1 MQPLLVALAFAAA
14 FLLLAGLHYAFW
26 TWRLRAPPIEDTLV
40 RAPTRDGWDLAL
52 GRRRPVGPPRGP
64 PVLLVH
70 GIGVNRQTYEFGLAR
85 WSLADH
91 LARAGFDCFSLDHR
105 GHGASRPGPGASR
118 RWNLDTYVREDL
130 PAALDA
136 IRRETGAEQVLYVGH
151 SQGGIVGL
159 AACELCPERIAAI
172 VTLGV
177 PAHYDVQ
184 ERLRKLVTLRFTAL
198 GHLTRLA
205 ARMLAPFSG
214 YWHPALFDLAI
225 QLRNVEPRVYRR
237 MLANGIENLQPGV
250 LSQFAAFIRED
261 SFRSMDGAVDYRAGL
276 EGCRQPALFVAAEK
290 DGLAPPAVVQAAY
303 RRWGGPKEYV
313 VVGQGFGHVDLL
325 LGRTAPEVVYPLIER
340 FLRTHSAVTG
350 PAGATAA
357 DTGTDGRDA
366 GPARAGAGTGADPQ

>member
-1 MQPLLVALAFAAA
+1 VQPLLFVLAAVVV
-14 FLLLAGLHYAFW
+14 LLVLAGLHYGFW
-26 TWRLRAPPIEDTLV
+26 TWRLRAPPIEDALV

-52 GRRRPVGPPRGP
+52 GRRRPRGAPRGP

-70 GIGVNRQTYEFGLAR
+70 GIAMNRQTYEFGLVR

-105 GHGASRPGPGASR
+105 GHGASRPGPGAPR
-118 RWNLDTYVREDL
+118 AWNLDTYVREDL

-136 IRRETGAEQVLYVGH
+136 IRRETGAAQVLYVGH
-151 SQGGIVGL
+151 SQGAIMGL
-159 AACELCPERIAAI
+159 AACELYPERIAAI
-172 VTLGV
+172 VALGA

-184 ERLRKLVTLRFTAL
+184 ERLRKLVMLRFTAL

-237 MLANGIENLQPGV
+237 LLANAIENLQPGV
-250 LSQFAAFIRED
+250 LSQFATFIRED

-276 EGCRQPALFVAAEK
+276 ERCRQPALFLASEK
-290 DGLAPPAVVQAAY
+290 DGFAPPAVVQAAY
-303 RRWGGPKEYV
+303 RRWGGPKEYT
-313 VVGQGFGHVDLL
+313 VVGQGFGHADLL
-325 LGRTAPEVVYPLIER
+325 LGRSAPEVVYPLVER
-340 FLRTHSAVTG
+340 FLRAHSTEVGAEA
-350 PAGATAA
+350 AGATGGGGGA
-357 DTGTDGRDA
+357 GGGRADA
-366 GPARAGAGTGADPQ
+366 GAAPDPQ